1 MKRLSPQD
9 LPLGIETTGS
19 TREDG
24 SRVYTFTH
32 RRLGVLGNFVV
43 KAHGAIQTEISVE
56 VAPGD
61 PDAPGWDERFRLL
74 NQCVTICADALPGER
89 NGQPLLPPV
98 EEVRVGKRLFRRF
111 IETAHSIEMFAL
123 AKSLSDEEYQKLLE
137 MIGAA
142 LKTADRSDAHGIRQ
156 RREELQTYWEDL
168 KERPIV

>member
-9 LPLGIETTGS
+9 LPSDVETTAS

-43 KAHGAIQTEISVE
+43 KAYGAIQMQMNAE

-74 NQCVTICADALPGER
+74 NQCVTTCADALPGER
-89 NGQPLLPPV
+89 SDQPLLPPV
-98 EEVRVGKRLFRRF
+98 EEV
-111 IETAHSIEMFAL
+111 
-123 AKSLSDEEYQKLLE
+123 
-137 MIGAA
+137 
-142 LKTADRSDAHGIRQ
+142 
-156 RREELQTYWEDL
+156 
-168 KERPIV
+168 